1 MHAEFVRSKS
11 VRNEKSFPLRCG
23 SNFIWWEMEP
33 YHETAS
39 SSICLWPLYSFTKRK
54 RERCWGREW
63 ILFVQ
68 KDYSEA
74 IKCPFSLQLACSSN
88 RFPRYFESCHF
99 GFYSTSNID
108 IHHYEAYY
116 FAIVSSVE
124 ENIMAKLLLSR
135 IWLHCFWTLKPNV
148 YHRHFHFILQNCVS
162 YSQMTKRN
170 SNKCFIKL
178 NLDNHEHE
186 HPTETSTR
194 NDECVQMSLN
204 AITLCRSVHEIK
216 LKKRKYLNLAYSWT
230 HFINSDGFFGGV
242 ADELYNVQ
250 WVSYPRNC
258 ELCVGLLKIVKRK
271 STYQR
276 NMR

>member
-23 SNFIWWEMEP
+23 SNFIWWKVEP

-39 SSICLWPLYSFTKRK
+39 SSIRLWPLYSFTKRK
-54 RERCWGREW
+54 REKGWKSEL

-68 KDYSEA
+68 EDYSEA

-88 RFPRYFESCHF
+88 RFPGYFESCHF

-135 IWLHCFWTLKPNV
+135 IRLHCFWTLKPNV
-148 YHRHFHFILQNCVS
+148 YQRHFHFILRNCVS
-162 YSQMTKRN
+162 SIRKWRREIQ
-170 SNKCFIKL
+170 
-178 NLDNHEHE
+178 
-186 HPTETSTR
+186 TSA
-194 NDECVQMSLN
+194 SLN
-204 AITLCRSVHEIK
+204 WIWTIMNTNTQQK
-216 LKKRKYLNLAYSWT
+216 LAP
-230 HFINSDGFFGGV
+230 
-242 ADELYNVQ
+242 EMMNVCK
-250 WVSYPRNC
+250 WVWM
-258 ELCVGLLKIVKRK
+258 L
-271 STYQR
+271 
-276 NMR
+276 